1 MVGTTPVVQDQVVSV
16 VHQSI
21 ANMMVY
27 NATPVVVQPVM
38 MTVPTI
44 SPAPP
49 QREPD
54 VPFWKRPKFLIGAF
68 VAFAMFIGIVSA
80 IAGG

>member
-1 MVGTTPVVQDQVVSV
+1 MQDQVVSV

-27 NATPVVVQPVM
+27 NAAVQPVVVQPVM

>member
-1 MVGTTPVVQDQVVSV
+1 MQDQVVSV

-27 NATPVVVQPVM
+27 NAAVQPVVATPVVVQPVM

>member
-1 MVGTTPVVQDQVVSV
+1 MEPHQLCRTRSS
-16 VHQSI
+16 QSI

-27 NATPVVVQPVM
+27 NAAVQPVVVQPVM